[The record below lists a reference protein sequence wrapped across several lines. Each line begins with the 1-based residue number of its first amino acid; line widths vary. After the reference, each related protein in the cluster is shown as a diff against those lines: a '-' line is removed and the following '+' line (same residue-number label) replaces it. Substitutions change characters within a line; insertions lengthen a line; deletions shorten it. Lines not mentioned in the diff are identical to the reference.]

1 MVRKSLVITISHE
14 RVGLMSLVAVMGS
27 LMYGKTDGL
36 KKKKK
41 KKSIYSDNRP
51 ETHLMILTLLY

>member
-14 RVGLMSLVAVMGS
+14 RVGLMSSVAVMGS

-36 KKKKK
+36 KIKNKKIKIIINK
-41 KKSIYSDNRP
+41 
-51 ETHLMILTLLY
+51 